1 MEGMRH
7 RDDHPNVDP
16 RPADGASG
24 EHFPADATSAG
35 EVGAPT
41 SYDETAHPTG
51 AHSSAEAPAE
61 TADAHA
67 HGGYQELD
75 KIKHSLSARMWT
87 GMIVG
92 ALVLIVL
99 LVFVIQNPDST
110 DFQIFAWHFTMPL
123 GVAILLAAIAGALI
137 TAVVGAV
144 RMFQLRRAAKR
155 AHR

>member
-1 MEGMRH
+1 MRH
-7 RDDHPNVDP
+7 RDDHPNDDP
-16 RPADGASG
+16 RPVDGAPG
-24 EHFPADATSAG
+24 EQFPADAASAG
-35 EVGAPT
+35 EAGAPAAHDEAAQPADAHTGAGAPT
-41 SYDETAHPTG
+41 ETAE
-51 AHSSAEAPAE
+51 AHGR
-61 TADAHA
+61 
-67 HGGYQELD
+67 GGYQELD
-75 KIKHSLSARMWT
+75 RIKHSLSARMWT
-87 GMIVG
+87 GIIVG

-137 TAVVGAV
+137 TAVVGAW

>member
-1 MEGMRH
+1 MRH
-7 RDDHPNVDP
+7 RDDHPNDDP
-16 RPADGASG
+16 RPVDGAPG
-24 EHFPADATSAG
+24 EQFPADAASAG
-35 EVGAPT
+35 AAGAPAAPDEAAHPADAHTGAGAPT
-41 SYDETAHPTG
+41 ETAE
-51 AHSSAEAPAE
+51 AHGR
-61 TADAHA
+61 
-67 HGGYQELD
+67 GGYQELD
-75 KIKHSLSARMWT
+75 RIKHSLSARMWT
-87 GMIVG
+87 GIIVG

-137 TAVVGAV
+137 TAVVGAW